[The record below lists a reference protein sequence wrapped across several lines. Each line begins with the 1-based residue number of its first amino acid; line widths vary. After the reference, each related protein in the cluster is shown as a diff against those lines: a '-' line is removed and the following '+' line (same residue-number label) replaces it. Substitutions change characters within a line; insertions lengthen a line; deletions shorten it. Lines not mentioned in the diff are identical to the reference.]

1 MSALCVLAAVAM
13 GIPLALIVTPLLY
26 GGGLIAADII
36 NLFWPIPPA
45 FWQQANEVASF
56 GLVALNWLLQHTA
69 ADPRALAFGAMV
81 MLLPGTLLSIFLWMG
96 ISTMFRHG
104 GVGGALLALKARE
117 PNQAELRELQLADV
131 VQEMAIAAGLP
142 APRIMLVDAPGAN
155 AAAIGT
161 SPADAR
167 IVVSRR
173 LLDELNREELEAVLA
188 HLIGSIGNGDLHI
201 AFRVIAI
208 FESCGLLVALVNAPF
223 GSQSRRALWHILRY
237 GIRGPAKYGG
247 TAEAAA
253 VADLL
258 TRNVGLDTD
267 DIDRFFDATKRSAL
281 RSIRNFLFFPI
292 FFTNAAIKLWLWF
305 FSLTVLGPSMALL
318 WRTRRY
324 LADAFAVQLT
334 RDPDSLAAA
343 LKKLQDD
350 GGAISGGGWASH
362 LFIVSPGRGGHAAA
376 DAPSGQQMQALAQAW
391 VATGQPGGGPVS
403 AVDPAN
409 FPALTG
415 EFTGTVRAAF
425 AGDAQAMARIREFK
439 EAMAGAD
446 PALAAHIPDIAD
458 LAAARTGD
466 RTAIAR
472 LRAFREHAVSGTE
485 NRKAEADDSAQSSDP
500 SSVSFLGFHPSVD
513 RRLKRLARMGA
524 HLDLP
529 AGDHKQWIVAFVLS
543 VIFAPF
549 LVLLIGLFLLLIA
562 IMTMA
567 SLTFLVVWLAVIH
580 KVFMLVAHQ

>member
-1 MSALCVLAAVAM
+1 M
-13 GIPLALIVTPLLY
+13 
-26 GGGLIAADII
+26 
-36 NLFWPIPPA
+36 PP
-45 FWQQANEVASF
+45 
-56 GLVALNWLLQHTA
+56 
-69 ADPRALAFGAMV
+69 
-81 MLLPGTLLSIFLWMG
+81 
-96 ISTMFRHG
+96 
-104 GVGGALLALKARE
+104 
-117 PNQAELRELQLADV
+117 
-131 VQEMAIAAGLP
+131 GLP
-142 APRIMLVDAPGAN
+142 APRVMLVDAPGAN

-167 IVVSRR
+167 VVVSRR
-173 LLDELNREELEAVLA
+173 LLDELSREEVEAVLA

-201 AFRVIAI
+201 AFRLIAI
-208 FESCGLLVALVNAPF
+208 FETCGLLVTLVNAPF
-223 GSQSRRALWHILRY
+223 GSQSRRALWHMVRY
-237 GIRGPAKYGG
+237 GLRGSATDAG
-247 TAEAAA
+247 TSEAAA

-258 TRNVGLDTD
+258 TRNVALGTD
-267 DIDRFFDATKRSAL
+267 DIDRFFDSTKGSAL
-281 RSIRNFLFFPI
+281 RSLRNFLFFPI
-292 FFTNAAIKLWLWF
+292 FFTNTAIKLWLWF
-305 FSLTVLGPSMALL
+305 FSLTVLGPSLALL

-324 LADAFAVQLT
+324 LADASAVQLT

-343 LKKLQDD
+343 LEKLKAD

-362 LFIVSPGRGGHAAA
+362 LFIVSPARGDHTAA
-376 DAPSGQQMQALAQAW
+376 DAPSRQQMQTLAQAW
-391 VATGQPGGGPVS
+391 VATGQRTDGPHS

-425 AGDAQAMARIREFK
+425 AGDAQAIARIREFR

-458 LAAARTGD
+458 LAAARQGD

-472 LRAFREHAVSGTE
+472 LRAFRQHAVSD
-485 NRKAEADDSAQSSDP
+485 RKSPKTRGDDDAQSSDP

-529 AGDHKQWIVAFVLS
+529 AGDHKGWIVAFVLS

-549 LVLLIGLFLLLIA
+549 LVVLIGSVLASDRNYDHGKLNLSGG
-562 IMTMA
+562 MA
-567 SLTFLVVWLAVIH
+567 GSDPQSVYAGSS
-580 KVFMLVAHQ
+580 